1 MKRFFL
7 KDEIMRNN
15 KRLRTFR
22 TACRAYWT
30 NAREFLS
37 LFDIIRLCRYLAKL
51 NERTE
56 RKTKSKHA
64 QLIMILRRKRFGT
77 ALIDGKKHDQS
88 LLDYVLSDTEE
99 LVLEDGLNF
108 CLPPKTV
115 CYEQLFAEFE
125 SLWAQLHDHNACS
138 IDTQNPLKARL
149 IDLQHSYGDNQIEK
163 HDFLIQSE
171 CYQARRQDSVTGVG
185 AEINC
190 GGAQEIY
197 SSVDQTNKVKTKQKD
212 LQFKIFHKFGLSSQ
226 NFCDFSPTLK

>member
-1 MKRFFL
+1 
-7 KDEIMRNN
+7 
-15 KRLRTFR
+15 
-22 TACRAYWT
+22 
-30 NAREFLS
+30 
-37 LFDIIRLCRYLAKL
+37 
-51 NERTE
+51 
-56 RKTKSKHA
+56 
-64 QLIMILRRKRFGT
+64 MILRRKRFGT

-149 IDLQHSYGDNQIEK
+149 IDLQHSYGDNQIKK

-171 CYQARRQDSVTGVG
+171 CYQAIKS
-185 AEINC
+185 
-190 GGAQEIY
+190 
-197 SSVDQTNKVKTKQKD
+197 
-212 LQFKIFHKFGLSSQ
+212 
-226 NFCDFSPTLK
+226 